1 MSAAEPLAWKI
12 GDPSGL
18 CWKIWDGECVVF
30 DGRSG
35 ETHLLN
41 PLAVEVLQTLEQGPA
56 DGSHLT
62 RLIASTLAL
71 EAEPDLARAV
81 DEVLARFDELGL
93 TEPVEG

>member
-1 MSAAEPLAWKI
+1 MSVAKPLAWKI
-12 GDPSGL
+12 GDASKL
-18 CWKIWDGECVVF
+18 CWRIWDGECVVF
-30 DGRSG
+30 DSRSG

-62 RLIASTLAL
+62 RLIASTFAL

-81 DEVLARFDELGL
+81 DEVLTRLDELGL
-93 TEPVEG
+93 TEPAEG